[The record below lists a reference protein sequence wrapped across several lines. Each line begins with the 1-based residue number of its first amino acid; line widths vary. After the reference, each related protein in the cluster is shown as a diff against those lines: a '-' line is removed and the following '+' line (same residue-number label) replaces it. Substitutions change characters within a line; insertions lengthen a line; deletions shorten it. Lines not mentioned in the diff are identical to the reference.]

1 MVSRPQQV
9 GNTGPTGGRG
19 PSVVRVG
26 GAGLLWP
33 RDHHILPRED
43 TVLLEMKT
51 GQDCRLRASC
61 FGSELL
67 EQWRAQTF

>member
-26 GAGLLWP
+26 AGGLLWL

-43 TVLLEMKT
+43 LGEDTVLLQMKT
-51 GQDCRLRASC
+51 GSAESFL
-61 FGSELL
+61 FGL
-67 EQWRAQTF
+67 